1 MQQHSKDLWRMN
13 DLLKLATVY
22 SDFPPVTFVE
32 SKTSADI
39 LNAIKSRAVKTWGE
53 DDWFKEIVKEYVRL
67 ENEQAEEDGKKA
79 NYINRRNQIERA
91 FTAGSCRLDT
101 AMLLAKAVNCRFQM
115 VCTEVSKF

>member
-1 MQQHSKDLWRMN
+1 MN
-13 DLLKLATVY
+13 DLLKLATAY
-22 SDFPPVTFVE
+22 ADCASVTPVE

-39 LNAIKSRAVKTWGE
+39 LIAIKSRAVKTWGE

-67 ENEQAEEDGKKA
+67 ENEQADADGKKA